1 MKVSK
6 RLRQSPSLAP
16 QLASSTCAKDG
27 ASPSPP
33 PPPAQKA
40 ARQVAQKEACQVRV
54 GVGCLVEHPGIL
66 PVKVQRLR
74 DQGRTPSAVELVV
87 CRRCTPQLLD
97 ERQKRRQEE
106 RRGKFKSSNVLWGRL
121 IHATQEH
128 SHCTRDSIQPSEP
141 QLHNCARE
149 MQLLKHREVFTSY
162 WTTINPD
169 RASWWDVRTICNTS
183 ENSSRTG
190 MLIRSNGP

>member
-33 PPPAQKA
+33 SPPAQKA
-40 ARQVAQKEACQVRV
+40 ARQEAQKEACQVRV

-121 IHATQEH
+121 IHAHMNTVTARGTRY
-128 SHCTRDSIQPSEP
+128 SHQSRSYTTARGKCRGSNIVKCSHHTGRPSTRIVRLGGTCE
-141 QLHNCARE
+141 RY
-149 MQLLKHREVFTSY
+149 VT
-162 WTTINPD
+162 
-169 RASWWDVRTICNTS
+169 RAKTRA
-183 ENSSRTG
+183 RTG